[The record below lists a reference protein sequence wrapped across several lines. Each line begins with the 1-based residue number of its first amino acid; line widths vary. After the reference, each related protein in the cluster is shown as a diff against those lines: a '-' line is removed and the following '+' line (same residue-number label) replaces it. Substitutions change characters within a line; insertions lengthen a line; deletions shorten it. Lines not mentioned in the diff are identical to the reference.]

1 MYKASLFVF
10 ICLRPFRPIIPQQG
24 ATECYYEPNTCWG
37 STCWGRRTP
46 PQRIPQSP
54 HWTRKRTRG
63 PLPSASSTWPF
74 VLRFWN
80 GGQLRGLVWNQEF
93 YPIISE
99 DTFGHN
105 LESQS
110 KEQLNAIT
118 TYTWQVLTR
127 VWQGNQSHCL
137 SCPPRTPLTVRTRS
151 PPRTPPVHCPWAS
164 VSSFWNVLL
173 MSLQGT
179 KKVLFLI
186 IGKKSINIHS
196 ESISAWSKSFS
207 LSGKILKYT
216 FHFAAQLSRSG
227 LQVTHNEE
235 QINAIINLHVQVSTR
250 YGSNTVNEV
259 WGDMAP

>member
-1 MYKASLFVF
+1 MNLTHV
-10 ICLRPFRPIIPQQG
+10 R
-24 ATECYYEPNTCWG
+24 
-37 STCWGRRTP
+37 
-46 PQRIPQSP
+46 
-54 HWTRKRTRG
+54 
-63 PLPSASSTWPF
+63 
-74 VLRFWN
+74 
-80 GGQLRGLVWNQEF
+80 GQLVEGGGLLFRGFLRVLTGLGRGLGVLSLLLPRPGHLFSVSETGDSWGAWCGIRSSIQFCNSVGRNRFPWIYLQ
-93 YPIISE
+93 YVKPSE

-151 PPRTPPVHCPWAS
+151 PPRTPPVHCPCSWAS

-196 ESISAWSKSFS
+196 ESISAWSPSFS

-250 YGSNTVNEV
+250 YGGKTVNEV
-259 WGDMAP
+259 WEGMAL